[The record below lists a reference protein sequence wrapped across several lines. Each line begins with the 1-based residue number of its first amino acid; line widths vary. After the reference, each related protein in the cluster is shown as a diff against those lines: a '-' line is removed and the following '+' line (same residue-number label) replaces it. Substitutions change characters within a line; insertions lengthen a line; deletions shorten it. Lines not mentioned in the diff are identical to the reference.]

1 MADQSATH
9 HYGFQPSGHFM
20 LPGLRLGPARPHA
33 PRFVPPA
40 RSTFPYHKIRPTGS
54 ADASTAAWEIV
65 RRYPGL
71 QVACLA
77 SLASILIEPLRG
89 AGADIE
95 PFVLDI
101 GGPSG
106 TGKTVALSA
115 MESMWGAPGCLR
127 ESWRTKDPALLR
139 HAAVLRNL
147 PLLINE
153 GQARADKA
161 DKKGTST
168 AFIDFV
174 YAFQEG
180 RYTHDAS
187 GGVREWHS
195 IAASTNEELLLN
207 LTRTRMGAKARLLPM
222 PRSPFG
228 GVSAEAGRDVAALK
242 AQIAAGSGHVGHRFA
257 VAAVRTIKSKDG
269 GLDRLV
275 GQFAKWH
282 TVFTDGST
290 ETDATVRRVARY
302 AALITLAAEM
312 VNADAT
318 IAAPVDTF
326 ALIEELRGSI
336 AVTAGA
342 ADQSAHA
349 LAGLLSWMATQPSRV
364 LGLGFNGQETLVGA
378 WPVTPGE
385 DGFVTA
391 PKLLQWARETGNN
404 ANVLLR
410 QWAHEGLVPVDTSA
424 SGKQSASGNDWI
436 AACQTSRVFIIGG
449 RQTAILGYA
458 IRGAVFGA
466 G

>member
-1 MADQSATH
+1 MADQSKTH
-9 HYGFQPSGHFM
+9 HYGFQPTGHFM
-20 LPGLRLGPARPHA
+20 LPALRLGPAMPHA
-33 PRFVPPA
+33 PKFIPPA
-40 RSTFPYHKIRPTGS
+40 RSTFPYHKIRPTGDPS
-54 ADASTAAWEIV
+54 ASTAAWEIV

-77 SLASILIEPLRG
+77 SLASILIEPLRE

-115 MESMWGAPGCLR
+115 MESMWGTPGCLR
-127 ESWRTKDPALLR
+127 ESWRTKDAALLR

-147 PLLINE
+147 PLLVNE
-153 GQARADKA
+153 GQARTDKGSA
-161 DKKGTST
+161 AT
-168 AFIDFV
+168 FLDFV

-180 RYTHDAS
+180 RFTHDAT

-207 LTRTRMGAKARLLPM
+207 LTRTRTGAKARLLPL

-242 AQIAAGSGHVGHRFA
+242 VQIAAGSGHIGQRFA
-257 VAAVRTIKSKDG
+257 VAAVRIVRSKDG
-269 GLDRLV
+269 GLNRLV

-282 TVFTDGST
+282 TVFAGGTA

-302 AALITLAAEM
+302 AALIALAAEM

-318 IAAPVDTF
+318 IAAPVDTL
-326 ALIEELRGSI
+326 ALIEELRSCV

-342 ADQSAHA
+342 TDRGAHA
-349 LAGLLSWMATQPSRV
+349 LAGLLSWMASQPSRV
-364 LGLGFNGQETLVGA
+364 LGLGYSGQETLVGA
-378 WPVTPGE
+378 WPVSPGE

-391 PKLLQWARETGNN
+391 PKMLQWARETGNN

-410 QWAHEGLVPVDTSA
+410 QWAEEGLVLVDVSA
-424 SGKQSASGNDWI
+424 TGKRAAAGNDWI
-436 AACQTSRVFIIGG
+436 AACQTAREFIIGG
-449 RQTAILGYA
+449 RQTAILGYSF
-458 IRGAVFGA
+458 RGALFGS